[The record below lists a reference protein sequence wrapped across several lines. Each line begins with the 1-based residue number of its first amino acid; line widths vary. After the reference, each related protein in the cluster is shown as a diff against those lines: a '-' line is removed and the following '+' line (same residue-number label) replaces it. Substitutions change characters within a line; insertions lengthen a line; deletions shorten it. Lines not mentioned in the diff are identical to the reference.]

1 MPGNRIM
8 TPEPVIGS
16 EGRTNSS
23 MLRKR
28 LAHAPRIRITYGN
41 TGPLLAEGKT
51 KDQYPELIIVPAG
64 NCGPVSSG
72 KAKDQHPEL
81 IIVPAGNWR
90 CAPLSPGKE
99 KIQ

>member
-41 TGPLLAEGKT
+41 TGPLQAEGKA
-51 KDQYPELIIVPAG
+51 KDQYPELIVVPA
-64 NCGPVSSG
+64 
-72 KAKDQHPEL
+72 AT
-81 IIVPAGNWR
+81 WR
-90 CAPLSPGKE
+90 CATLSSGKE

>member
-1 MPGNRIM
+1 MHGNRIM
-8 TPEPVIGS
+8 TPKPVIGL

-64 NCGPVSSG
+64 N
-72 KAKDQHPEL
+72 
-81 IIVPAGNWR
+81 WR
-90 CAPLSPGKE
+90 CAPLSPGQAQGE
-99 KIQ
+99 DVQIQA

>member
-1 MPGNRIM
+1 MHGKRIM
-8 TPEPVIGS
+8 TLEPVKGS

-41 TGPLLAEGKT
+41 TGPL
-51 KDQYPELIIVPAG
+51 QAG
-64 NCGPVSSG
+64 G

-81 IIVPAGNWR
+81 IVVPAATWR
-90 CAPLSPGKE
+90 CATLLPGKE

>member
-1 MPGNRIM
+1 MHGNRIM
-8 TPEPVIGS
+8 TPKPVIGL

-41 TGPLLAEGKT
+41 NDPL
-51 KDQYPELIIVPAG
+51 QAG
-64 NCGPVSSG
+64 G

-81 IIVPAGNWR
+81 IVVPAGIWR
-90 CAPLSPGKE
+90 CATLSSGKE